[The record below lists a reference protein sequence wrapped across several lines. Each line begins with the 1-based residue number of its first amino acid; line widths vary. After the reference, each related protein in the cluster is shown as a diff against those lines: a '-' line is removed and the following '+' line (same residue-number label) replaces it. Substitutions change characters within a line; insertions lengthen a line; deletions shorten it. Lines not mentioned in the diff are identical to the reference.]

1 MSGITR
7 ENLEQAIR
15 LLEEEHLHRK
25 GELHY
30 FTGGTGVPDE
40 LAVEYFADCG
50 VYVHTRDGKTWRR
63 GVCVSPAE
71 EIRRLY
77 GVRVV
82 KANPVVLN
90 REMRRLRQRRKE
102 K

>member
-15 LLEEEHLHRK
+15 MLEEERLHRN

-40 LAVEYFADCG
+40 LAVKYFADSG
-50 VYVHTRDGKTWRR
+50 VFVHTRDGKTWLR
-63 GVCVSPAE
+63 GEDVSPAD
-71 EIRRLY
+71 EIKRLY

-82 KANPVVLN
+82 KADPVVLN
-90 REMRRLRQRRKE
+90 REMRRLRQRRK
-102 K
+102 